1 MKEVRITLDDATVAA
16 LEASVAAG
24 EAASIEEMV
33 ELALG
38 AWLDPGLLDPGMPT
52 REEMLADLA
61 EVDRELASGARLY
74 SADEVRRFL
83 DETADE

>member
-1 MKEVRITLDDATVAA
+1 MKEVRITLDEATIAA

-24 EAASIEEMV
+24 EAASV
-33 ELALG
+33 DDLVALALG
-38 AWLDPGLLDPGMPT
+38 AWLDPSLTDPGMPT

-61 EVDRELASGARLY
+61 DFDRELAAGARLY
-74 SADEVRRFL
+74 SADEVRQFL

>member
-24 EAASIEEMV
+24 EAASVEELV
-33 ELALG
+33 EAAVG
-38 AWLDPGLLDPGMPT
+38 AWLDPSLTDPGMPT
-52 REEMLADLA
+52 LEEMLADLA
-61 EVDRELASGARLY
+61 EVDRELAAGARLY